1 MAGDKP
7 PALVPTRL
15 GNGVEK
21 YHAARLAAVQGL
33 YQMDLTGARPPMVL
47 FEFGLRGMTPE
58 LDTKDFQTP
67 EMDRARFE
75 RLVRGVADQKDS
87 LDSTLITALPPEWPL
102 ERLDSVMRAILRAG
116 IFELIHM
123 TEIPARVVIDE
134 YVDIAHAF
142 FGGKEP
148 AMINGVLDHLAHE
161 LRVKEFNPPPNAG

>member
-7 PALVPTRL
+7 PASVATKL

-21 YHAARLAAVQGL
+21 YRAARLAAVQGL

-47 FEFGLRGMTPE
+47 FEFGLRGMSPE
-58 LDTKDFQTP
+58 LDAKGVETP

-75 RLVRGVADQKDS
+75 KLVRGVADQRDS
-87 LDSTLITALPPEWPL
+87 LDSTLITVLPPEWPL

-161 LRVKEFNPPPNAG
+161 FRVGEFNPSLDAG

>member
-7 PALVPTRL
+7 PALTVTKS
-15 GNGVEK
+15 GHGVEK

-58 LDTKDFQTP
+58 LDAKGVLTP
-67 EMDRARFE
+67 EMDRVRFE
-75 RLVRGVADQKDS
+75 KLVRGVADQKDS
-87 LDSTLITALPPEWPL
+87 LDSTLITALPSEWPL

-116 IFELIHM
+116 IFELVHM
-123 TEIPARVVIDE
+123 AEIPARVVIDE

-161 LRVKEFNPPPNAG
+161 LRADEFTSPADAG

>member
-7 PALVPTRL
+7 LAPTVTRS

-47 FEFGLRGMTPE
+47 FEFGLRGMAPE
-58 LDTKDFQTP
+58 LDAKGVLTP
-67 EMDRARFE
+67 EMDRVRFE
-75 RLVRGVADQKDS
+75 KLVRGVAEQRDS
-87 LDSTLITALPPEWPL
+87 LDELLITTLPAEWPL

-116 IFELIHM
+116 IFELHHM
-123 TEIPARVVIDE
+123 SDIPARVVIDE

-161 LRVKEFNPPPNAG
+161 LRSSEFDSPPDAV

>member
-7 PALVPTRL
+7 PASVVTRS

-47 FEFGLRGMTPE
+47 FEFSLRGMAPE
-58 LDTKDFQTP
+58 LDAKGIQTP

-75 RLVRGVADQKDS
+75 KLVRGVAEQRDS
-87 LDSTLITALPPEWPL
+87 LDAMLVTALPVEWPL

-116 IFELIHM
+116 IFELRHM
-123 TEIPARVVIDE
+123 SDVPARVVIDE

-161 LRVKEFNPPPNAG
+161 LRPPEFNSPSDVG